1 MTTCCACPVFDL
13 GAGAAGL
20 PLVRRTG
27 TVLSA
32 RAPVRSRMAGLVS
45 QAHGVRQL
53 GRAPFRPVLKHGPR
67 SLTDTQVEG
76 SYTKP
81 RGAMKVKGGVG
92 RLRWDPGSIHGQG
105 APPPRLERFA
115 R

>member
-1 MTTCCACPVFDL
+1 M
-13 GAGAAGL
+13 
-20 PLVRRTG
+20 
-27 TVLSA
+27 
-32 RAPVRSRMAGLVS
+32 RSRMAGLVS

-53 GRAPFRPVLKHGPR
+53 GRAPFPPVLKHGPR

-92 RLRWDPGSIHGQG
+92 RLRWDATGLPMARAHHRPVSYALLVEAEEEHVTLG
-105 APPPRLERFA
+105 PERW
-115 R
+115 